1 MVGAY
6 EPERLSHSE
15 KKKKKCNY
23 IHSVNRY
30 CSLQVIAINGK
41 FPGPVINVTTNY
53 NVDVNVF
60 NRLDEP
66 FLFTW

>member
-1 MVGAY
+1 MSQNVLAIQ
-6 EPERLSHSE
+6 
-15 KKKKKCNY
+15 KKKNVNT
-23 IHSVNRY
+23 HSVNRY

-41 FPGPVINVTTNY
+41 FPGPVINATTNY